1 MAPMSKINAYLQLI
15 RPELPISA
23 GICVLLGQI
32 IALGELPPLFTAILG
47 FILGFFLSSSAMIFN
62 DIFDVEVDRINTPE
76 KPLLSGKISVKEAN
90 LFGIFTAIIAW
101 VIALIMDPFILFLSL
116 ALWGLGFLYNWK
128 LKSLGLAGNLI
139 VSLNVGMTII
149 IGAISIGKISSSMVW
164 IFAGI
169 AFLFDLAEEI
179 AGDAMDMEGDKQR
192 DSRSLA
198 ILYGRKTALTVSGV
212 LFALVFV
219 LSWVPVLLGERN
231 LAYILPIGVM
241 DILIIYFSTRL
252 MRSNDHH
259 EGHRAM
265 RGLYLSAVLGLV
277 AFILSRFVG

>member
-1 MAPMSKINAYLQLI
+1 MENSSKIKAYLQLI

-23 GICVLLGQI
+23 GVCVLLGQV
-32 IALGELPPLFTAILG
+32 IALGRIPDFLIALSG
-47 FILGFFLSSSAMIFN
+47 FGLGFFLSSSAMVFN

-76 KPLLSGKISVKEAN
+76 KPIPSARISIQEAKG
-90 LFGIFTAIIAW
+90 LGIITAIIAW
-101 VIALIMDPFILFLSL
+101 VIALIMDPVILVLSL
-116 ALWGLGFLYNWK
+116 VLWSLGFLYNWK
-128 LKSLGLAGNLI
+128 LKSLGLVGNLI

-149 IGAISIGKISSSMVW
+149 IGAISVGRIGSAMVW

-169 AFLFDLAEEI
+169 AFFFDLAEEI
-179 AGDAMDMEGDKQR
+179 AGDAMDMEGDKER

-198 ILYGRKTALTVSGV
+198 ILYGKKTAITISGV

-219 LSWVPVLLGERN
+219 LSWVPVLLGELS
-231 LAYILPIGVM
+231 LAYILPIGAM
-241 DILIIYFSTRL
+241 DALIIFFTIRL
-252 MRSNDHH
+252 MRSNNHH

-265 RGLYLSAVLGLV
+265 RGLYLSAALALV

>member
-1 MAPMSKINAYLQLI
+1 MSKINAYLQLI
-15 RPELPISA
+15 RLELPVSA
-23 GICVLLGQI
+23 GVCVFIGQV
-32 IALGELPPLFTAILG
+32 IALGKLPSLLITLLG
-47 FILGFFLSSSAMIFN
+47 FGLGFFLSSSAMIFN

-76 KPLLSGKISVKEAN
+76 KPLPSGKISVKEAN

-149 IGAISIGKISSSMVW
+149 IGAISVGKIRSPMVW

-169 AFLFDLAEEI
+169 AFFFDLAEEI

>member
-1 MAPMSKINAYLQLI
+1 MAQMSKINAYLQLI

-23 GICVLLGQI
+23 GVCVLVGQV
-32 IALGELPPLFTAILG
+32 IALGQLPPILTAILG
-47 FILGFFLSSSAMIFN
+47 FVLGFFLSSSAMVFN

-76 KPLLSGKISVKEAN
+76 KPIPSGRISIQEAKG
-90 LFGIFTAIIAW
+90 LGIITAIIAW

-116 ALWGLGFLYNWK
+116 VLWGLGFLYNWK

-139 VSLNVGMTII
+139 VRLNVGMTII
-149 IGAISIGKISSSMVW
+149 IGAISVGKISSPMVW

-169 AFLFDLAEEI
+169 AFFFDLAEEI

-198 ILYGRKTALTVSGV
+198 ILYRRKTALTVSGV
-212 LFALVFV
+212 LFVLVLV

-265 RGLYLSAVLGLV
+265 RGLYLTAVLGLV